1 MTIMYLLLRRL
12 LWHKIS
18 ARVLYL
24 LAKSAILYYLI
35 PLPFLKRW
43 YKEAI
48 QAFLWKNQMEAAHI
62 SLAWTNYAV
71 HVEGGLHVNIYAR
84 IQVLLVLVWLAGAS
98 FRIAKQVSEY
108 TRLTRR
114 FAVCAERIMSDRHR
128 ELISEFR
135 ERFGVKRNVTLYQG
149 LEGESAESFG
159 ITKPVITCDREPGS
173 REAELLISHEMVH
186 IKRMDVLWSILLDFA
201 SFLHWWNLFMV
212 KLYRD
217 FERISECSCDETVMA
232 GKSKEEIDEYLRILI
247 KEALG
252 KKELPIRWKNGF
264 GENAE
269 KIKERMENLKMN
281 KKWNR
286 ITAGLLVAALT
297 FANSMTV
304 FAYRDVLHVEVAE
317 DASQD
322 EIEYTTD
329 GDIYVFAPD
338 DASEEEIQEFETL
351 EELEGL
357 MDICYDCQFM
367 DEEGNVYP
375 IAEDDGVEPYCDHN
389 YVSGTSSIHKKYS
402 DGSCEVRRYQAQ
414 RCSKCGYILQGD
426 WIGTSTYAV
435 CPH

>member
-48 QAFLWKNQMEAAHI
+48 QAFLWKNQMEAARI

-71 HVEGGLHVNIYAR
+71 HAEGGLHVNIYAR

-114 FAVCAERIMSDRHR
+114 FAVCAERIMSERHR

-135 ERFGVKRNVTLYQG
+135 ERFGVKRKVTLYQG

-201 SFLHWWNLFMV
+201 SFLHWWNPFMV

-232 GKSKEEIDEYLRILI
+232 GKSKEEVDEYLHILI

-269 KIKERMENLKMN
+269 KIRERMENLKMN

-286 ITAGLLVAALT
+286 ISAGLLVAALT

-322 EIEYTTD
+322 EIETHLDKDTAMF
-329 GDIYVFAPD
+329 VPD
-338 DASEEEIQEFETL
+338 EAEEEVTQEFEML
-351 EELEGL
+351 EELEEL
-357 MDICYDCQFM
+357 VEIRYDRQFT
-367 DEEGNVYP
+367 DESGKIFP
-375 IAEDDGVEPYCDHN
+375 IVEDDGVEPHCNHTF
-389 YVSGTSSIHKKYS
+389 VSGTFTEHGKIS
-402 DGSCEVRRYQAQ
+402 GGGCEVRQYRAQ
-414 RCSKCGYILQGD
+414 RCSKCGYVILGD
-426 WIGTSTYAV
+426 LISTTTYV
-435 CPH
+435 TCPH